1 MKLVM
6 LSLALV
12 GACCVVNTHG
22 MEYRNRQISQKL
34 SEADELIRKAE
45 KIFETNEM
53 VAYSAGFRTV
63 SSPIAERHKES
74 VNFVNTA
81 KSLVQPI
88 INSKSASWLEEQD
101 ARNCL
106 RRINLLTNKIA
117 NVKK

>member
-6 LSLALV
+6 LSFALV
-12 GACCVVNTHG
+12 GACCIVDVHG
-22 MEYRNRQISQKL
+22 MEYRNKQTSQKL
-34 SEADELIRKAE
+34 SEADELISKAE

-63 SSPIAERHKES
+63 SSPVTGRHKES
-74 VNFVNTA
+74 VNFANTA

-88 INSKSASWLEEQD
+88 MNRQVLSLQD
-101 ARNCL
+101 AQDAQKCL
-106 RRINLLTNKIA
+106 YRINTLLTKIA